1 MGNSTEDKIT
11 IHIVNSVKGGCGKT
25 AFSLFKAMEL
35 AKKDRIDYF
44 DAVAKGDKDEKDRL
58 RRGKN
63 APVIWI
69 DADFK
74 GTATKVL
81 FYGEDERAFELI
93 NQMTIDKLE
102 EEAPDIFDAPS
113 LGSQDKLCFK
123 EKYVRYTLNDYLQ
136 EKIREYEKMI
146 VNGYAY
152 YRSEDDPLDPEGKEA
167 TRCIDGVI
175 DFIFSSPNIND
186 KKAFNHGEHT
196 PSIEIGRF
204 TSLMEVLITKLVEIG
219 RTDTKAVG
227 ESDKRYDYKH
237 IVIDM
242 PPGDDAYSN
251 ALLHMLRQLAK
262 RRTDEIEI
270 ALYTLTTSDRGH
282 IYAMKES
289 LKDTLQKVKKYGYKE
304 TIYAVLG
311 EIRKNEFGNSEK
323 ENCIKEINKIDNAK
337 DIHTILCTYQQAY
350 YENCR
355 NVGLMMQDF
364 GYRLEGET

>member
-1 MGNSTEDKIT
+1 MGNSTKDKIT

-44 DAVAKGDKDEKDRL
+44 NAVTREDRDEINHL
-58 RRGKN
+58 ERRKN
-63 APVIWI
+63 APVIWM

-81 FYGEDERAFELI
+81 FYGENEQAFKLI

-102 EEAPDIFDAPS
+102 KEAPDIFDAPF
-113 LGSQDKLCFK
+113 LGMQDKLCFK

-152 YRSEDDPLDPEGKEA
+152 FRSEGDSDQEGNEA
-167 TRCIDGVI
+167 IRRIDGVI
-175 DFIFSSPNIND
+175 DFIFSSPNIDD

-204 TSLMEVLITKLVEIG
+204 TSLMEVLITELVEIG

-227 ESDKRYDYKH
+227 ESDKKYHYKH

-262 RRTDEIEI
+262 RRKDEIEI

-282 IYAMKES
+282 IYAMKEC
-289 LKDTLQKVKKYGYKE
+289 LKDTLQKVKNCEHKE
-304 TIYAVLG
+304 TVYAVLG
-311 EIRKNEFGNSEK
+311 EIRENEFDNL
-323 ENCIKEINKIDNAK
+323 ENCIKEIDEIDNEK
-337 DIHTILCTYQQAY
+337 DIHTILCTYQQEY

-364 GYRLEGET
+364 GYRLEEVK